1 MQLAKQKKKK
11 KVYVWGDGGQIS
23 KKWSELMCKVPY
35 YLVFLS
41 TTKPYE
47 LAHEKGKV
55 VEITA

>member
-1 MQLAKQKKKK
+1 
-11 KVYVWGDGGQIS
+11 
-23 KKWSELMCKVPY
+23 MCKVPY